1 MSEPTVAG
9 KVCIGFS
16 KPYVALYANNAGTIT
31 YTQGRKLAR
40 GVSVDLSV
48 DTGDDK
54 KFYADDGTA
63 ESATG
68 KFKKGTLKL
77 TVDGLHTSAEK
88 MIAGLPT
95 ATEFTVG
102 SGTVDAYYYG
112 DDQDPPYVGVGHI
125 IHYMAA
131 GTEYWTPIV
140 YLKCKFQNVNINA
153 KTMEEEIDWQ
163 TQDLNA
169 ILHRADDAKHNWR
182 VLFEDQTSEDAAEN
196 VIKAF
201 FSIS

>member
-1 MSEPTVAG
+1 MSEPSVAG

-16 KPYVALYANNAGTIT
+16 KPYVALYACSSGTIS
-31 YTQGRKLAR
+31 YTSGRKLAR
-40 GVSVDLSV
+40 GVQVDLSL
-48 DTGDDK
+48 DNGNDK
-54 KFYADDGTA
+54 EFYADDTLGETA
-63 ESATG
+63 VG

-95 ATEFTVG
+95 ASSVTVG
-102 SGTVDAYYYG
+102 SGSVDAYYYG

-153 KTMEEEIDWQ
+153 KTMEEEIDFQ

-182 VLFEDQTSEDAAEN
+182 VLFEDQSSEEGAEN
-196 VIKAF
+196 VLKAF

>member
-16 KPYVALYANNAGTIT
+16 KPYVALYANNNGTIT
-31 YTQGRKLAR
+31 YSQGRKLAR

-95 ATEFTVG
+95 ASAVTVG

-153 KTMEEEIDWQ
+153 KTMEEEIDFQ

-196 VIKAF
+196 VIKSF